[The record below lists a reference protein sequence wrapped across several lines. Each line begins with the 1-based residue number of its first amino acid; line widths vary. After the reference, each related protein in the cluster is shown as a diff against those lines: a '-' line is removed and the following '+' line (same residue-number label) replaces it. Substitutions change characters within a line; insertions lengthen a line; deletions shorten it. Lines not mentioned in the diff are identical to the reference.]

1 MIFSQDIICAYG
13 ICVIGSV
20 SISVQPSLFP
30 FGRLCIS
37 FLHIRWRPTAL
48 AGITFFLLYKT
59 DPISFQLIFQHDV
72 DPVIR
77 QAVKLLVCPVSQ
89 VFFSP
94 DVSDIPCNDTGDPLF
109 PAVFC
114 KISCDLVQI
123 VRY

>member
-1 MIFSQDIICAYG
+1 MKTNGLSD
-13 ICVIGSV
+13 V
-20 SISVQPSLFP
+20 SSSEREAEDDQF
-30 FGRLCIS
+30 C
-37 FLHIRWRPTAL
+37 
-48 AGITFFLLYKT
+48 GITFFLFYKA

-94 DVSDIPCNDTGDPLF
+94 NVPDIPCNDTGDPLF